1 MYIKDI
7 IMVFRIERKWL
18 GNGMVGHPRRLAD
31 KDTPTVISK
40 GARVVCLDQIFSS
53 IDTNVRP
60 LLGQF

>member
-1 MYIKDI
+1 
-7 IMVFRIERKWL
+7 
-18 GNGMVGHPRRLAD
+18 MVGHPRRLAD

>member
-1 MYIKDI
+1 
-7 IMVFRIERKWL
+7 MVLLVILVDW
-18 GNGMVGHPRRLAD
+18 
-31 KDTPTVISK
+31 TPTVISK